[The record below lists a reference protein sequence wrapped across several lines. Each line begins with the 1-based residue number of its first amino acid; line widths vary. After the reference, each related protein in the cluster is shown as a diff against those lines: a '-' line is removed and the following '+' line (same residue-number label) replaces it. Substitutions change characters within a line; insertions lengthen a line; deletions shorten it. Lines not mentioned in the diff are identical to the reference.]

1 MSSASVVKKTMTV
14 EPKIR
19 QHDVARGEILRM
31 LVSFKGLW
39 MKARTLLHA
48 LDDIGVSFSPDDL
61 AFHLDYLAEGGY
73 LEVQRRRDEPGWRT
87 DRPRPRGES
96 PEDIVL
102 VRLTNRGL
110 WLYDGKVD
118 PDPGV
123 RF

>member
-1 MSSASVVKKTMTV
+1 MPV

-19 QHDVARGEILRM
+19 QHDVERGEILRM

-48 LDDIGVSFSPDDL
+48 LDDIGVSFSPEDL
-61 AFHLDYLAEGGY
+61 AFHLNYLAEGGY
-73 LEVQRRRDEPGWRT
+73 LDVRRRRDEPGWRG
-87 DRPRPRGES
+87 DRPRPQGEA
-96 PEDIVL
+96 PDDIVL

-110 WLYDGKVD
+110 WLYDGKID
-118 PDPGV
+118 ADPGV